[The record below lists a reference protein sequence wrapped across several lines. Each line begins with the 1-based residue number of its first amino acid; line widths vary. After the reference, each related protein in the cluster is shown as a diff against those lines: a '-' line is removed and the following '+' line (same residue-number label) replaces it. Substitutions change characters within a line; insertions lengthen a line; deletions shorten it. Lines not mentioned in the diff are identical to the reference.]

1 MGRVTPLGAVVA
13 LLLLAL
19 VPVAGAAAAAPPTP
33 GVTPTTIELGSSGP
47 LTGTTASASGFLR
60 GAGAYFKYVNARGG
74 VYGRKIDFT
83 YLDDGSV
90 AARAA
95 ANARRLIDQDHV
107 FALFS
112 VVGTDSNLAIR
123 KIAND
128 AGVPQVFSAS
138 GATTLGSDYTRFPW
152 TIGYLPAYSA
162 EGAVYAR
169 EILAHR
175 TRKTKVAVLYESDP
189 YGRDLLG
196 GLRTELGATSSK
208 LIVRAVGYD
217 PMSSDVR
224 QQVARLRASGANTL
238 CLFAFGKFA
247 IQAFVYADKLGWHP
261 KIYVN
266 DVASASS
273 LMRLDPQDT
282 ADGAVSILW
291 AKDPTTPRFAQDAG
305 VRLAQR
311 VIKTYLPGGSP
322 YDSFVVA
329 GMAEAYSLV
338 DALRAAGANLT
349 RQGLMTAVTH
359 MNETTNPFLAPG
371 IAVRTTPTSRFPITQ
386 VRLQRWHAGHWVPVG
401 PVLDA
406 YP

>member
-1 MGRVTPLGAVVA
+1 MPLGAVVV
-13 LLLLAL
+13 LLAL
-19 VPVAGAAAAAPPTP
+19 VLVAGAAAASPSPP
-33 GVTPTTIELGSSGP
+33 GVTPTTILLGSSGP
-47 LTGTTASASGFLR
+47 LTGPMASTSGFLS
-60 GAGAYFKYVNARGG
+60 GAKAYFKYVNARGG
-74 VYGRKIDFT
+74 VHGRKIQFV
-83 YLDDGSV
+83 YLDDASV
-90 AARAA
+90 GARAA

-112 VVGTDSNLAIR
+112 IVGTDSNLAIR
-123 KIAND
+123 KVANA

-138 GATTLGSDYTRFPW
+138 GATTLGSDYARYPW

-169 EILAHR
+169 NILAHR
-175 TRKTKVAVLYESDP
+175 TPKTKVAVLYQSDP
-189 YGRDLLG
+189 SGLDLLR
-196 GLRTELGATSSK
+196 GLRTGLGASSSK
-208 LIVRAVGYD
+208 LIARAVGYD

-224 QQVARLRASGANTL
+224 SQVARLRASGANTL

-266 DVASASS
+266 GAASASA
-273 LMRLDPQDT
+273 LMRLNPQDT

-291 AKDPTTPRFAQDAG
+291 AKDPLTPRFANDAG
-305 VRLAQR
+305 VGLAQR
-311 VIKTYLPGGSP
+311 VIKAYLPGGNR
-322 YDSFVVA
+322 YDSFTVA

-386 VRLQRWHAGHWVPVG
+386 VRLQRWHDDHWLPVG

-406 YP
+406 LP